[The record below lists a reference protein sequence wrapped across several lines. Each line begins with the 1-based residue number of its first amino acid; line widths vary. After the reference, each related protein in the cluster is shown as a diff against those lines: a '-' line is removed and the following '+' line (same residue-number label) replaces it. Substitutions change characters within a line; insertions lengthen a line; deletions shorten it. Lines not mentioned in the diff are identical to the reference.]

1 MIFNEFNTSVDINY
15 VFDVFGGVHRE
26 IENLRAQVDDQY
38 FQWKAAQLNLISNVI
53 NNTILLASTQTQI
66 NVTRQV
72 IKEQEQQWSIMK
84 KQFTLGGV
92 SGADLFAQENQVA
105 QTRATLPPLE
115 KQKALLQHT
124 CQFYPVIFQVLPLS
138 RLLLSINSPYLKN
151 YLYVF
156 PLN

>member
-38 FQWKAAQLNLISNVI
+38 FQWKAVQLNLIS
-53 NNTILLASTQTQI
+53 
-66 NVTRQV
+66 
-72 IKEQEQQWSIMK
+72 KEQEQQWSIMK
-84 KQFTLGGV
+84 KQFILGGV

-105 QTRATLPPLE
+105 QTRATLSPLE

-124 CQFYPVIFQVLPLS
+124 CQFYPMIFQVLPLS
-138 RLLLSINSPYLKN
+138 HLLLSMNSPYLKN